1 MKKSRIIAIISL
13 IILFGLI
20 FFFAMPNLNPL
31 YADGLSFWCFFIT
44 LTAVVFWLSGSA
56 GRIRSASNVF
66 TADFKEKKAY
76 KDIKLGKSGRVY
88 IAVIALPW
96 LILIIVSFFSSAIFH
111 SAAYRDQ
118 IPKLETRQFS
128 SDVQPLDPNQLPI
141 VDHNLALSLADKML
155 GSRPDLGSQ
164 VTLGVP
170 TIQKVNDKLVWV
182 VPLLDSGFFKWLSN
196 MDGTPGYIIVSATN
210 PSDVTYVDTSTA
222 FSKSAC
228 APAAST
234 TPAPVVNYL
243 IKYQPNAYFLDNLN
257 RHARLAGGEFTGLT
271 DYSFEIDDTGRPY
284 WVVTTYNNEVGFSLP
299 EANGAIII
307 DATTGETKK
316 YSKDEIL
323 NNSDTKWVDRIQPT
337 DFITNQLNNMGQYIH
352 GIFNFSNK
360 DKFQT
365 SSNYAIVYNNN
376 TCYYFTGRTSVGS
389 DESATGFFMVDMR
402 TKEVLLYQMSGATD
416 SAAQKSAEGKVQ
428 NYGYTASIPLITNVN
443 GEPTYFMTLKD
454 DSGLIKQY
462 AFVSVKNYTAV
473 GTGDTIAD
481 ALIDFNL
488 SLGSTTGG
496 SVINSDTTKVTLEGT
511 ISRIA
516 SEQQNSIT
524 TYEFMLTEQPG
535 TIFTA
540 NYDVSTQLA
549 LTKEGDKVK
558 ITYTKS
564 SNSVDSFTN
573 EALGL
578 T

>member
-1 MKKSRIIAIISL
+1 MKKSRTIAFISL

-20 FFFAMPNLNPL
+20 YFFSFPNLNPL

-44 LTAVVFWLSGSA
+44 LTVIVFWLFGSA
-56 GRIRSASNVF
+56 GRIKSASNVF

-76 KDIKLGKSGRVY
+76 KNIKLGKSGPVY

-96 LILIIVSFFSSAIFH
+96 LVLILGGFFSSAIFH

-118 IPKLETRQFS
+118 MPQPATSQFS
-128 SDVQPLDPNQLPI
+128 SDVQPLDVNQLPI
-141 VDHNLALSLADKML
+141 VDHDLALNLADKML
-155 GSRPDLGSQ
+155 GSKSSLGSQ
-164 VTLGVP
+164 VTLGDP
-170 TIQKVNDKLVWV
+170 TIQKVNGKLVWV
-182 VPLLDSGFFKWLSN
+182 VPLEDSGFFKWLSN

-222 FSKSAC
+222 FSESAC

-234 TPAPVVNYL
+234 TPATVVNYL

-284 WVVTTYNNEVGFSLP
+284 WVVTTYANEVGFSLP
-299 EANGAIII
+299 EATGAIII
-307 DATTGETKK
+307 DATTGKAKK

-323 NNSDTKWVDRIQPT
+323 KNPDTKWVDRIQPT
-337 DFITNQLNNMGQYIH
+337 SYIGNQLNNRGQYVH

-360 DKFQT
+360 EKFQT
-365 SSNYAIVYNNN
+365 SGKYAIVYNNN

-402 TKEVLLYQMSGATD
+402 TKKALLYEMSGATD
-416 SAAQKSAEGKVQ
+416 SAAQQSAEGKVQ
-428 NYGYTASIPLITNVN
+428 NFKYTASFPLITNVN

-454 DSGLIKQY
+454 NSGLIKQY

-473 GTGDTIAD
+473 GTGETITD
-481 ALIDFNL
+481 ALDDFNL
-488 SLGSTTGG
+488 SLSSTTGG
-496 SVINSDTTKVTLEGT
+496 SVINSQSTKLSLEGT

-524 TYEFMLTEQPG
+524 IYEFMLTEQPG

-540 NYDVSTQLA
+540 NYNVSTQLA
-549 LTKEGDKVK
+549 LTNAGDKVK

-564 SNSVDSFTN
+564 SNSVGTFDN
-573 EALGL
+573 EALDL
-578 T
+578 K

>member
-1 MKKSRIIAIISL
+1 MKKSRTIAFISL

-20 FFFAMPNLNPL
+20 YFFSLPNLNPL

-44 LTAVVFWLSGSA
+44 LTVIVFWLFGST
-56 GRIRSASNVF
+56 GRIKSASNVF

-88 IAVIALPW
+88 IAVIAVPW

-118 IPKLETRQFS
+118 MPQPETRQFS

-141 VDHNLALSLADKML
+141 VDQTLALNLADKML
-155 GSRPDLGSQ
+155 GSKSSLGSQ

-170 TIQKVNDKLVWV
+170 TIQKVNGKLVWV
-182 VPLLDSGFFKWLSN
+182 VPLLDSGFFKWLAN
-196 MDGTPGYIIVSATN
+196 IPGTQGYIVVSATN

-228 APAAST
+228 APAASA
-234 TPAPVVNYL
+234 TPAPVVKYL

-284 WVVTTYNNEVGFSLP
+284 WVVTTYANKVGFSLP
-299 EANGAIII
+299 EATGAIVIN
-307 DATTGETKK
+307 ATTGESNK
-316 YSKDEIL
+316 YNIDKMPS
-323 NNSDTKWVDRIQPT
+323 WVDRIQPT
-337 DFITNQLNNMGQYIH
+337 SFITNQLNNMGQYVH

-360 DKFQT
+360 EKFQT

-402 TKEVLLYQMSGATD
+402 TKKALLYEMSGATE
-416 SAAQKSAEGKVQ
+416 SAAQQSAEGKVQ
-428 NYGYTASIPLITNVN
+428 NFKYTASFPLITNVN

-473 GTGDTIAD
+473 GTGETITG
-481 ALIDFNL
+481 ALDDFNL

-496 SVINSDTTKVTLEGT
+496 SVINSGNTTLTLEGT

-524 TYEFMLTEQPG
+524 IYEFMLTEQPG

-540 NYDVSTQLA
+540 NYNVSTKLA
-549 LTKEGDKVK
+549 LTNAGDKVK
-558 ITYTKS
+558 ITYRKS
-564 SNSVDSFTN
+564 SNSVEKFDN
-573 EALGL
+573 ETLDL
-578 T
+578 K